1 MIKWIKNIFKKVE
14 SDIKLDISESKKEAD
29 LIGAY
34 IISIERKYNEA
45 ITKYESEISDLKAKL
60 KAIENFINS
69 DFKKVETVA
78 KTKIAEL
85 PETSAVIA
93 EKAVGM
99 RKP

>member
-45 ITKYESEISDLKAKL
+45 VTKYESEISDLKAKL

-69 DFKKVETVA
+69 E
-78 KTKIAEL
+78 TKIAEL

-99 RKP
+99 SKP